1 LSNKKDN
8 EDHDTKNSNDSSS
21 KKNDKNNNDS
31 SSKKNDKNNN
41 DSSSKKNDK
50 NNNENLDNSNFFD
63 ISNNEGNGDKS
74 DKSRF
79 TDYSSTRS
87 PPPKD
92 KSTSSPPSKDSNDFK
107 QKINNKIKEITNK
120 INKHKVGFVNKK
132 IIYFAIG
139 IIAVAVIIMAFS
151 QGSNFKFNQEAV
163 TEAKDLEISL
173 KNVSITNIN
182 NNNIKINPIFDVYN
196 PNQGTLILENI
207 HYNVNL
213 ENTRLTS
220 GDIGQIPEGFVDSSA
235 GIYPII
241 GNGTVTL
248 KDEIT
253 IQKDNRIENVWNKI
267 TNETSSFQVNG
278 SFAYRQTSSFQAD
291 AGEIDFNLIYP

>member
-1 LSNKKDN
+1 LNSKKDN
-8 EDHDTKNSNDSSS
+8 EDQDDKNSNDNNA
-21 KKNDKNNNDS
+21 KKNDKSTENSGDS
-31 SSKKNDKNNN
+31 S
-41 DSSSKKNDK
+41 
-50 NNNENLDNSNFFD
+50 FID
-63 ISNNEGNGDKS
+63 ISNNDGKGDKG
-74 DKSRF
+74 DNSRF

-87 PPPKD
+87 PPPKG

-107 QKINNKIKEITNK
+107 QKINNERKGITKK
-120 INKHKVGFVNKK
+120 INRYKVGSINKK
-132 IIYFAIG
+132 IIFSAIG
-139 IIAVAVIIMAFS
+139 IIAVAVVIMILS

-173 KNVSITNIN
+173 KNVSITNID
-182 NNNIKINPIFDVYN
+182 NNNIKVNPIFNVYN

-213 ENTRLTS
+213 QNTRIAS
-220 GDIGQIPEGFVDSSA
+220 GDIGQRPEGFVDSSA

-248 KDEIT
+248 KDEKT

-267 TNETSSFQVNG
+267 TDETSSFQVNG
-278 SFAYRQTSSFQAD
+278 SFAYRQTSSFQAFG
-291 AGEIDFNLIYP
+291 GEIDFDLTYP